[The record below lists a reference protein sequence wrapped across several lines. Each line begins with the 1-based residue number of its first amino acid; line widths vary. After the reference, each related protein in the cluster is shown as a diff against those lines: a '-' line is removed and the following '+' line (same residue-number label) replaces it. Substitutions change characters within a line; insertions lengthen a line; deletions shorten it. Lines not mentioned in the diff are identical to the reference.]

1 MTLKNKILP
10 LLAACGLLFASVVA
24 VRSHAPPVPAQPLAL
39 PAQAPYARYIG
50 ASGIVE
56 ASTDNI
62 SLGTSLPG
70 IVKTVEV
77 KVGDKVRKGQPLF
90 EIDDREYRAALEL
103 RSAKL
108 LEAKAAVQQARITL
122 EDYRTQYALV
132 KDGNP
137 RAVSVDE
144 VQKRR
149 HAELLASAKLDS
161 AKAAEAVA
169 AAELRNT
176 QTDLDRLVVRAPIDA
191 EILQVN
197 VRAGEYAATGA
208 LSTPL
213 LRLGNLDSPHIRADI
228 DENDAW
234 RFRNGARA
242 TAFLRGNRDLKTEL
256 GFVRV
261 EPYVTPKTSLTGASD
276 ERVDTRVLQVIYR
289 FERGSLPVYV
299 GQQVDVFIEIPEGKA
314 ATKVDQPGG
323 PHS

>member
-1 MTLKNKILP
+1 
-10 LLAACGLLFASVVA
+10 
-24 VRSHAPPVPAQPLAL
+24 
-39 PAQAPYARYIG
+39 
-50 ASGIVE
+50 
-56 ASTDNI
+56 
-62 SLGTSLPG
+62 
-70 IVKTVEV
+70 V
-77 KVGDKVRKGQPLF
+77 KVGDKVRKGQSLF
-90 EIDDREYRAALEL
+90 EIDDREYRASLEL

-108 LEAKAAVQQARITL
+108 VEAKAAVQQARIAL

-149 HAELLASAKLDS
+149 HAELLADAKLDS

-169 AAELRNT
+169 AAESRNT
-176 QTDLDRLVVRAPIDA
+176 QNDLERLVVRSPIDG

-197 VRAGEYAATGA
+197 VRMGEYAATGT

-213 LRLGNLDSPHIRADI
+213 LRLGKLDSPHIRADI

-234 RFRNGARA
+234 RFRVGARA
-242 TAFLRGNRDLKTEL
+242 TAFLRGNRDIKTQL

-261 EPYVTPKTSLTGASD
+261 EPYVTPKKSLTGASD

-289 FERGSLPVYV
+289 FERDTLPVYV

-314 ATKVDQPGG
+314 ATKTDQPVR
-323 PHS
+323 PQS